1 LQNNWRLLYS
11 RHKVQDMLTGRDKGR
26 EALMYIV
33 EFIFFGGARLF
44 QETFTSLSEVEK
56 FLREFDELEQ
66 KLIYINIIRKSA
78 L

>member
-1 LQNNWRLLYS
+1 
-11 RHKVQDMLTGRDKGR
+11 
-26 EALMYIV
+26 MYIV
-33 EFIFFGGARLF
+33 EFIFFGGTRLF

>member
-1 LQNNWRLLYS
+1 
-11 RHKVQDMLTGRDKGR
+11 
-26 EALMYIV
+26 MYIV

-78 L
+78 S

>member
-1 LQNNWRLLYS
+1 MQNNWRLLYP

-33 EFIFFGGARLF
+33 EFIFFGGTRLF